1 MHVEKNDCG
10 RILLGWNDDDDTE
23 VIAKQALAEGLLP
36 VDTKVRVGY
45 TRTFLVLKDDGRIT
59 VHRYRE
65 NWNGWHDLFE
75 ILPSGEKGRDVCD
88 VDSSQG
94 IHRQAFVNK

>member
-1 MHVEKNDCG
+1 MNLPESTFAYGKVKKEFKIMRVERNDCG
-10 RILLGWNDDDDTE
+10 RILL
-23 VIAKQALAEGLLP
+23 AEGLLS
-36 VDTKVRVGY
+36 VDTKIRVGY
-45 TRTFLVLKDDGRIT
+45 TRTFILLKDDGRIT
-59 VHRYRE
+59 VHCYRE

-94 IHRQAFVNK
+94 ICE